1 LPLRASSGSGNSY
14 DAVRKR
20 QKIRATPSPHG
31 SFTDAQLLDKLIAT
45 SAASLDDSS
54 NSNNSSSNNN
64 KNPVSTT
71 ATTSTMNSVTTNS
84 TTTTTTTNN
93 TTSATT
99 SNSNSALSKKP
110 QRAYAIEL
118 AADCIDATISKSDIV
133 TQVWYVS
140 VTRYQS
146 LVLDP
151 LVIGC

>member
-54 NSNNSSSNNN
+54 NSNNNNNN

-84 TTTTTTTNN
+84 TTTTTTTTNN

-133 TQVWYVS
+133 TQVWYVL